1 MAYKTT
7 SAALIAATLA
17 LASLSTVATAQS
29 TQGTV
34 VIQHGQPAYVIPA
47 PPPPRHEAV
56 PRPRRGQIWQE
67 GHWEWQGRRHVW
79 VAGHW
84 VKARPGYAYRQ
95 PTWQERDGRWEMR
108 RGGWD
113 RDGDGVSNR
122 NDRDRDGDGVS
133 NRRDSNPDNPRRN

>member
-7 SAALIAATLA
+7 SAALIATTLA
-17 LASLSTVATAQS
+17 LASLTSVATAQPA
-29 TQGTV
+29 QHGTV
-34 VIQHGQPAYVIPA
+34 VIQHGQPAFVIPA
-47 PPPPRHEAV
+47 PPPPRQEAV
-56 PRPRRGQIWQE
+56 PRPRRGQIWEE

-113 RDGDGVSNR
+113 RDGDGVP
-122 NDRDRDGDGVS
+122 
-133 NRRDSNPDNPRRN
+133 NRRDSNPNNPNRN